1 LARFASILSS
11 SDGARRD
18 RLDEAPIAYI
28 RPKEKKMANAT
39 AAAAGLASAGATPPG
54 LERRASRRFPCEG
67 QAEVIVLGGALR
79 FTGHVQDLSATG
91 CRVLTDVVFALERG
105 TQVEI
110 ALAVNKIQFRV
121 AGGVRS
127 NHKVRGIGLEFM
139 NVSKRCAGYIRDLIA
154 EMEAKAAKE
163 DC

>member
-1 LARFASILSS
+1 
-11 SDGARRD
+11 
-18 RLDEAPIAYI
+18 
-28 RPKEKKMANAT
+28 M
-39 AAAAGLASAGATPPG
+39 
-54 LERRASRRFPCEG
+54 
-67 QAEVIVLGGALR
+67 LGGALR